1 MTELTKETIDKF
13 NATSSKLSINLDK
26 PLCMRDQVAI
36 ISDVSGVQ
44 RQDVVDILKT
54 LTNSIY
60 FQLMNVNLN
69 TVKIDGLIT
78 FERVVR
84 KERKE
89 GTRKISDGSEI
100 KIRSQPAKHDIVTKP
115 NTSFRLNGVKINS
128 TCDKKLRKTIS
139 KDLSVPPENT

>member
-1 MTELTKETIDKF
+1 MAELTKETIDKF
-13 NATSSKLSINLDK
+13 QATSSKLSINLDK

-60 FQLMNVNLN
+60 FQLMNINLN

-84 KERKE
+84 KERKA
-89 GTRKISDGSEI
+89 GTRKINGGAEI
-100 KIRSQPAKHDIVTKP
+100 KIRSQPAKHDIIAKQ
-115 NTSFRLNGVKINS
+115 NTRIRLNGVKINS
-128 TCDKKLRKTIS
+128 TCDKKLRQTIS
-139 KDLSVPPENT
+139 KDLAVPAKNS